1 MQNIKKNIEN
11 RPAWLIPTPPRS
23 DEPPAKGLRGWILRL
38 MQGQSLTRAEA
49 KHLLDEL
56 LSGDAT
62 DTQIS
67 AALVA
72 LAIKGETI
80 EELAGMAEAMRL
92 HSVKIKTKHT
102 DFIDTAGTGS
112 SRVKTFNISTAAAF
126 VIAGAGL
133 PVAKHGSRAATSPSG
148 SADVLAALGVDV
160 SANPAVSEKCLDEIG
175 ICFMFAPLYHAST
188 ARVAAVRRE
197 LGVHTT
203 FNLLGPLTNPAN
215 APFQILGVWNEALVA
230 PVAKTLSTLGI
241 KKAWVVHG
249 LDGLDEITI
258 SQNTSVIEVTPDY
271 LKYFEISPIELGFEL
286 VGIENLES
294 LRGGNPLANA
304 QIIKDVLD
312 GRRKDA
318 ARSLI
323 VLNAAAAIFI
333 GGKSDNLK
341 SAVNMANHSLDSG
354 EAAKKLSQLIEL
366 TNAEN

>member
-1 MQNIKKNIEN
+1 MSNLKKNIPN
-11 RPAWLIPTPPRS
+11 SPAWLLQTPPRT

-38 MQGQSLTRAEA
+38 MRGQSLTRAEA
-49 KHLLDEL
+49 NHLLDEL
-56 LSGDAT
+56 LSGEAT

-72 LAIKGETI
+72 LAIKGETV

-92 HSVKIKTKHT
+92 HSVKIKTKHI

-133 PVAKHGSRAATSPSG
+133 AVAKHGSRAATSLSG
-148 SADVLAALGVDV
+148 SADVLVALGVNV
-160 SANPAVSEKCLDEIG
+160 SADPTVSEKCLDEIG

-188 ARVAAVRRE
+188 ARVAAVRRA

-215 APFQILGVWNEALVA
+215 APFQIMGVWDESLLA
-230 PVAKTLSTLGI
+230 PVAKTLSTLGT

-258 SQNTSVIEVTPDY
+258 SANTSVVEVTPDY
-271 LKYFEISPIELGFEL
+271 FKYFEISPAELGFEL
-286 VGIENLES
+286 VGTDELES
-294 LRGGNPLANA
+294 LRGGSPAVNA
-304 QIIKDVLD
+304 QIIKDVL
-312 GRRKDA
+312 GGKRKDS

-323 VLNAAAAIFI
+323 ILNAAAAIFI
-333 GGKSDNLK
+333 GGKADTLENAIDL
-341 SAVNMANHSLDSG
+341 ANRSVDSG
-354 EAAKKLSQLIEL
+354 AAAEKLNQLIKF
-366 TNAEN
+366 TNAEK

>member
-1 MQNIKKNIEN
+1 MQNTKKNIEN
-11 RPAWLIPTPPRS
+11 RPAWLLPTPPRT
-23 DEPPAKGLRGWILRL
+23 DEPMAKGLRGWILRL
-38 MQGQSLTRAEA
+38 MQGQSLTRIEA
-49 KHLLDEL
+49 KDLLDEL
-56 LSGDAT
+56 LNGEAT

-80 EELAGMAEAMRL
+80 EELAGMAEAMRS

-133 PVAKHGSRAATSPSG
+133 PVAKHGSRAATSLSG
-148 SADVLAALGVDV
+148 SADVLTALGINV
-160 SANPAVSEKCLDEIG
+160 SANPSVSEKCLDEIG

-241 KKAWVVHG
+241 KKAWVVYG

-258 SQNTSVIEVTPDY
+258 SKNTSVIEVTPDY
-271 LKYFEISPIELGFEL
+271 MKYFEISPAELGFEL
-286 VGIENLES
+286 VGSEKLES
-294 LRGGNPLANA
+294 LRGGNPPANA

-333 GGKSDNLK
+333 GGKSDSLK
-341 SAVNMANHSLDSG
+341 SAVNLANRSLDSG

-366 TNAEN
+366 TNTEN